1 MLKKV
6 EKHLHFPFFLVSFAF
21 YNLNI
26 NAMAIIDSVS
36 WSPND
41 ASKTVFAY
49 KYPQTNLSTYTQL
62 VVQESQEAILFSKG
76 QLLQKFGPG
85 KYTLSTE
92 NIPILRSLYG
102 IPFGGK
108 NPFMAEVWFVNK
120 VQPTN
125 IDWCT
130 DSMSI
135 HDIDYQTQI
144 PLVAR
149 GRYGLRVMDAEKF
162 LIKLVGTRCEFTEHD
177 LTDQAY
183 GEFVSKAK
191 SLILQFMISQRI
203 GFKYVSAH
211 LDQLSQYLRESVRS
225 YWEGFGIELIQLYIT
240 SIDVDNSTETGRR
253 VAEAI
258 SRQSAQSITGH
269 TWQQEQMFDVAQ
281 EAIGGMSNSSGNGM
295 LGGIMALGMLGGMGG
310 GLSAGMMN
318 PQYNQ
323 PTFGGQQQGGS
334 FNGEAGPATRMVF
347 CSNCAKKYPN
357 TSKFCPHCGDAYNP
371 CPNCGADNDPS
382 VRRCVSCGAQLMQA
396 ANSCPNCS
404 AQLQPGA
411 SFCGVCGSPT
421 LTADYMCSRCGAQM
435 SPNIKF
441 CPKCGKKRD

>member
-1 MLKKV
+1 ML
-6 EKHLHFPFFLVSFAF
+6 FSFFFVSFVF
-21 YNLNI
+21 QNLNPY
-26 NAMAIIDSVS
+26 AMAIIDLVS

-41 ASKTVFAY
+41 ASKTVFAH
-49 KYPQTNLSTYTQL
+49 KFPETNLSTFTQL
-62 VVQESQEAILFSKG
+62 IVQESQEAILFSKG

-92 NIPILRSLYG
+92 NIPLLRSLYG

-120 VQPTN
+120 LQPTN

-149 GRYGLRVMDAEKF
+149 GRYGLKIMDAEKF
-162 LIKLVGTRCEFTEHD
+162 LIKLVGTRSEFTEHD

-191 SLILQFMISQRI
+191 SLILQFMIGQKI
-203 GFKYVSAH
+203 GFKTVSAH
-211 LDQLSQYLRESVRS
+211 LDQLSQYLKETVRG
-225 YWEGFGIELIQLYIT
+225 YWEALGIDLTQLYIT
-240 SIDVDNSTETGRR
+240 SIDVDSTTETGRR

-281 EAIGGMSNSSGNGM
+281 GAIEGMSNLSGNGM

-310 GLSAGMMN
+310 GMTAGMVA

-323 PTFGGQQQGGS
+323 PTFGGPQQGGS
-334 FNGEAGPATRMVF
+334 FAGGGEAKGTAVRMVY

-357 TSKFCPHCGDAYNP
+357 TSKFCPHCGDQYNP
-371 CPNCGADNDPS
+371 CPNCGADNDVS
-382 VRRCVSCGAQLMQA
+382 IRRCVSCGAQLQQA
-396 ANSCPNCS
+396 ANNCPHCG

-411 SFCGVCGSPT
+411 AFCGSCGSPT
-421 LTADYMCSRCGAQM
+421 LTSDFACSRCGAQM
-435 SPNIKF
+435 SPNLKF